1 MSTDHTSEETMLW
14 VYACMQIMSIAGN
27 VTPGEIDARLDEE
40 GVPPPELLTF
50 LADKLDDLAGAMA
63 SANSHGPLERKYN
76 LRRFRRR
83 VRHVHAAMVRRSSL
97 FYADVEGEA

>member
-1 MSTDHTSEETMLW
+1 MSTNYTSEKTMLW
-14 VYACMQIMSIAGN
+14 AYACMQIMSIAGN
-27 VTPGEIDARLDEE
+27 VTSDKVDSVLDEE
-40 GVPPPELLTF
+40 GVPPPELLTI